1 MASEQYNPSD
11 LTSVLRTLS
20 SLSTPGPPTPNG
32 TSNPQIHQTNTPN
45 DDAYEPP
52 ETMEQSSSYPN
63 TALSTAR
70 PPPAPQDSVAKGN
83 NTHPSTKQ
91 TSDMVD
97 SSTITTWPAALRYVM
112 RTVAQNE
119 DMQRRIRRLIQSQHD
134 HEEQWW
140 QGRETLVK
148 KHRTRVEKKKELD
161 AVL

>member
-11 LTSVLRTLS
+11 LTSVLKTLS
-20 SLSTPGPPTPNG
+20 SLSTPAPPTPNG
-32 TSNPQIHQTNTPN
+32 APNPQVHRTSTPN

-52 ETMEQSSSYPN
+52 ETMQRNASSPN
-63 TALSTAR
+63 TAQSTAT
-70 PPPAPQDSVAKGN
+70 PPPVPQESSAKASA
-83 NTHPSTKQ
+83 HPSTKQ
-91 TSDMVD
+91 TGDMVD

-134 HEEQWW
+134 HEKQWW